1 MRTTLLLLLL
11 ILTSGVPTAHA
22 QHVLR
27 GLVTDEHEGT
37 PLPGANVV
45 VDGTT
50 TGTTTGGDGRFVLS
64 GIPDGPQVIVVSF
77 VGYRSAR
84 LELDFPRQDPDEP
97 IQVALE
103 EDEEALDEAFV
114 TATRTGRTIAGTP
127 TRVETIGGEEIEE
140 KISMD
145 PSGISMLLNE
155 SPGIVVQ
162 QTSAVS
168 VGSAFRIQGLDGRYT
183 QLLRDGFP
191 MYGGLGSGLSLLQI
205 PPLDLAQVEV
215 IKGPASTLYGGDA
228 IAGLINLV
236 TKAPSERGERTFL
249 LNASSAAGLDAAVW
263 FSGRNERTGHTLL
276 VTGSGQRAYDPDGDA
291 FTNLPAV
298 RRLTV
303 VPTWVRYGAGTL
315 TLSATGAMESRSG
328 GYVPAVQENEAGYR
342 ERNESGRLAASAR
355 YERETAGGSWVA
367 KSSVSLYHRIVQ
379 VPQAR
384 FSGRQTASYS
394 ELTRV
399 RELGVHQVVAGVDVR
414 SDRFDAA
421 KESDARPDFAYTSA
435 AVFAQD
441 TWDVDERLVL
451 EGGLRLETHS
461 EFGTFVL
468 PRLNVLLRPAA
479 GLSLRAGAGLG
490 YKAPSPFLEEAE
502 IRAFRGVTR
511 LGPGV
516 DAERSRG
523 GGLDLNWNTVLGP
536 FGVSFNQAIYATRL
550 EHPLMPV
557 EDGALLRF
565 ETGTGHV
572 RSQGAETTLKL
583 SAGDLKLFLGY
594 VLLDADRVDA
604 GSVQPLPLASR
615 HRTYTVLVWER
626 HGKGRVGFEAYWAG
640 PQELPAGGRSDDYLV
655 TGIMAQWRFGP
666 VRPFLNLENLLDTR
680 QESLVTGAAASPVF
694 APIWGPTDGFVVNA
708 GVLVD
713 W

>member
-1 MRTTLLLLLL
+1 MRTILLLALLL
-11 ILTSGVPTAHA
+11 FGASGVNA
-22 QHVLR
+22 QHTLQ
-27 GLVTDEHEGT
+27 GLVIDEHEGT

-45 VDGTT
+45 LEGST
-50 TGTTTGGDGRFVLS
+50 TGTTTDEHGRFVLT

-84 LELDFPRQDPDEP
+84 LALVFPRPSPDEP
-97 IQVALE
+97 IEVALE
-103 EDEEALDEAFV
+103 EDEEEMEEAFV
-114 TATRTGRTIAGTP
+114 TATRTGRTIADTP

-140 KISMD
+140 KIAMD

-191 MYGGLGSGLSLLQI
+191 LFGGLGSGLSLLQI

-236 TKAPSERGERTFL
+236 TKAPSEEGERTLL
-249 LNASSAAGLDAAVW
+249 LNASSAAGLDAAAW
-263 FSGRNERTGHTLL
+263 ISGRNERTGHTLL
-276 VTGSGQRAYDPDGDA
+276 VTGSGQRAYDPDGDT

-315 TLSATGAMESRSG
+315 TLSATGAVESRSG
-328 GYVPAVQENEAGYR
+328 GYVPAVQDDKTGYR
-342 ERNESGRLAASAR
+342 ERNESRRLAASAR

-367 KSSVSLYHRIVQ
+367 KSSMSLYHRVVQ
-379 VPQAR
+379 VPDAR

-399 RELGVHQVVAGVDVR
+399 RELGAHQLIAGVDVR
-414 SDRFDAA
+414 SDRFDSGDD
-421 KESDARPDFAYTSA
+421 SDARPDFAYTSA
-435 AVFAQD
+435 AVFGQD
-441 TWDVDERLVL
+441 TWDVHERLTL
-451 EGGLRLETHS
+451 EGGLRLESHS

-468 PRLNVLLRPAA
+468 PRLNVLVRPAA

-502 IRAFRGVTR
+502 IRAFRGVTG
-511 LGPGV
+511 LGPEV
-516 DAERSRG
+516 QAERSQG
-523 GGLDLNWNTVLGP
+523 GGLDLNWSTVLGGL
-536 FGVSFNQAIYATRL
+536 GVSFNQAIYATRL
-550 EHPLMPV
+550 DHPLVPV

-572 RSQGAETTLKL
+572 RSRGAETTLKL

-594 VLLDADRVDA
+594 VLLDADRVA
-604 GSVQPLPLASR
+604 SGAEIPLALASR
-615 HRTYTVLVWER
+615 HRTYAVLVWER
-626 HGKGRVGFEAYWAG
+626 HGKGRIGWEAYWAG
-640 PQELPAGGRSDDYLV
+640 SQVLPDGTETPDYLV

-680 QESLVTGAAASPVF
+680 QESLVAGAPASPDF
-694 APIWGPTDGFVVNA
+694 APIWGPTDGFIVNA